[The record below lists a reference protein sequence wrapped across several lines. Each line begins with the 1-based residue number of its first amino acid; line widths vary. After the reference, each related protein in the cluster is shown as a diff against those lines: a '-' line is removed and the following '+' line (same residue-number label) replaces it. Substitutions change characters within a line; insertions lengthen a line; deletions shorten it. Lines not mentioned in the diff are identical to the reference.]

1 MRDRERTRAATIVA
15 HPLGGDPQRAV
26 PKTAGEERRKC
37 DEFRIR
43 EDAVRAWNERSIG
56 MGMRGPAPDLFSGRS
71 ERNGRTAGIIR
82 LPARGCRKRA
92 PKYPLTPLVQLAG
105 EQDDVESL
113 RALDVREHEVWRELW
128 HLPQAVAW
136 HMPEYAYLVQT
147 VAMYTR
153 AVVRAEQSFANAAD
167 RTVLLRYADMIGMT
181 PNGLARLGWLIV
193 EDDEPNTK
201 PQLHVVTP
209 SAYTDPRD
217 EWEEM
222 EEDV

>member
-1 MRDRERTRAATIVA
+1 MTR
-15 HPLGGDPQRAV
+15 GGV
-26 PKTAGEERRKC
+26 
-37 DEFRIR
+37 
-43 EDAVRAWNERSIG
+43 
-56 MGMRGPAPDLFSGRS
+56 PDLFSGRS
-71 ERNGRTAGIIR
+71 ERNGRTAGIVR
-82 LPARGCRKRA
+82 LPAKGCRKRA
-92 PKYPLTPLVQLAG
+92 PALPLTPLVKLAG
-105 EQDDVESL
+105 DDDDMAALE
-113 RALDVREHEVWRELW
+113 ALDAREKEVWRELW

-153 AVVRAEQSFANAAD
+153 AAVRAEQSFANAAD
-167 RTVLLRYADMIGMT
+167 RTVLLRYAEMIGMT

-193 EDDEPNTK
+193 DADENGTK

-222 EEDV
+222 EEGDM

>member
-1 MRDRERTRAATIVA
+1 M
-15 HPLGGDPQRAV
+15 
-26 PKTAGEERRKC
+26 K
-37 DEFRIR
+37 
-43 EDAVRAWNERSIG
+43 
-56 MGMRGPAPDLFSGRS
+56 
-71 ERNGRTAGIIR
+71 
-82 LPARGCRKRA
+82 
-92 PKYPLTPLVQLAG
+92 LAG
-105 EQDDVESL
+105 DGDDMAALE
-113 RALDVREHEVWRELW
+113 ALDAREKEVWRQLW

-217 EWEEM
+217 EWEAM
-222 EEDV
+222 EEDVWGYPKLDDVLSLSWSNGRRRVRVPHTVANRYGIPVPAMTCHEENAKKTVLARVMGTGRA

>member
-1 MRDRERTRAATIVA
+1 MTR
-15 HPLGGDPQRAV
+15 GGV
-26 PKTAGEERRKC
+26 
-37 DEFRIR
+37 
-43 EDAVRAWNERSIG
+43 
-56 MGMRGPAPDLFSGRS
+56 PDLFSGRS
-71 ERNGRTAGIIR
+71 ERNGRTASIVR
-82 LPARGCRKRA
+82 LPAKGCRRRA
-92 PKYPLTPLVQLAG
+92 PAFPLTPWVKLAG
-105 EQDDVESL
+105 DGDDMAALE
-113 RALDVREHEVWRELW
+113 ALDAREKEVWRQLW

-136 HMPEYAYLVQT
+136 DMPEYAYLVQT

-153 AVVRAEQSFANAAD
+153 AAVRAEQSCANAAD